1 MSSAPPKERL
11 KKVNFRM
18 RSTTPPRS
26 AKRRLQFSSSES
38 SDEDVDSET
47 TDYAVYEDRGWLEDA
62 SASLQCAVAG
72 VWAAVSGEDEYEVD
86 GEWYSV
92 SNKKNLRTV
101 SLASSNARVLSMLT
115 LLACA
120 ILGILH
126 VTLAVV
132 AANNRKIELQ
142 IHLQRSGE
150 KFEANNHLRR
160 DLAEPF
166 VEISKLDE
174 AVRLLWENHQA
185 TKAAM
190 LEAGDEVQVS
200 EDKIRQAT
208 TRVSMARAELQH
220 AEEDLATLKQRH
232 TDVTNKYTRMKIV
245 HEFNK
250 DVIEAGKQLLNQR
263 HVMANFNTAE

>member
-1 MSSAPPKERL
+1 
-11 KKVNFRM
+11 M
-18 RSTTPPRS
+18 RSTTPPRRVRS
-26 AKRRLQFSSSES
+26 ARRRLEYSSSES
-38 SDEDVDSET
+38 SDEDVESDT
-47 TDYAVYEDRGWLEDA
+47 TDYAVYEDPGWLEDA
-62 SASLQCAVAG
+62 SASLQCAIAG
-72 VWAAVSGEDEYEVD
+72 VWAALSGEDEYEVD

-132 AANNRKIELQ
+132 AENNRKIELE

-150 KFEANNHLRR
+150 KFETTNDIRTE
-160 DLAEPF
+160 LAEPF

-190 LEAGDEVQVS
+190 LQAGDEVQVS
-200 EDKIRQAT
+200 EEKIRQAT
-208 TRVSMARAELQH
+208 TRVSMARAELRH
-220 AEEDLATLKQRH
+220 AEENLVALKQQH
-232 TDVTNKYTRMKIV
+232 TDVKNKHTRMKIV

-263 HVMANFNTAE
+263 HVMASSNTSQ

>member
-1 MSSAPPKERL
+1 
-11 KKVNFRM
+11 M

-26 AKRRLQFSSSES
+26 ARRRLEFSSSES
-38 SDEDVDSET
+38 SDEDVESET
-47 TDYAVYEDRGWLEDA
+47 TDYAVYENRGWLEEM

-72 VWAAVSGEDEYEVD
+72 VWAALSGKDEYEVD

-92 SNKKNLRTV
+92 SNKKNLRIV
-101 SLASSNARVLSMLT
+101 SLASSNARVLGMLT

-120 ILGILH
+120 LLGILH
-126 VTLAVV
+126 VTLAI
-132 AANNRKIELQ
+132 AAEGNRKIELE
-142 IHLQRSGE
+142 IHLQRSGQ

-190 LEAGDEVQVS
+190 MEAKDAVLVS
-200 EDKIRQAT
+200 EDKLRQAG
-208 TRVSMARAELQH
+208 TRLTMARVELKNAGEELAALEQQH
-220 AEEDLATLKQRH
+220 KLVKDA
-232 TDVTNKYTRMKIV
+232 YTRTKIV
-245 HEFNK
+245 HDFNK
-250 DVIEAGKQLLNQR
+250 EVIESGNVLLSQR
-263 HVMANFNTAE
+263 HNLAKSNASP